1 MIYQFAALTDIIF
14 SLNMNDT
21 QAIVD
26 QLKKFK
32 PQAVLLFGSAAR
44 GEMGRESDLDL
55 LVVMES
61 EKSLSERSGE
71 LRAKLRTNMP
81 LDLIVLTPKE
91 ARDLPKKSTFFSQIM
106 SEGRLL
112 YGRI

>member
-1 MIYQFAALTDIIF
+1 
-14 SLNMNDT
+14 MNDT

-32 PQAVLLFGSAAR
+32 PQAVILFGSAAW
-44 GEMGRESDLDL
+44 GGMKEGSDLDL
-55 LVVMES
+55 LVVLDSDKPFTDRM
-61 EKSLSERSGE
+61 RD
-71 LRAKLRTNMP
+71 LRTQISTNVP

-91 ARDLPKKSTFFSQIM
+91 ARDFPKKSTFFSQIM
-106 SEGRLL
+106 KEGKLL

>member
-1 MIYQFAALTDIIF
+1 
-14 SLNMNDT
+14 MNGA

-26 QLKKFK
+26 QLIKFNPK
-32 PQAVLLFGSAAR
+32 AVILFGSAAR

-61 EKSLSERSGE
+61 KKSLSERSGE
-71 LRAKLRTNMP
+71 LRAKIRTSMP

-106 SEGRLL
+106 NEGKLL